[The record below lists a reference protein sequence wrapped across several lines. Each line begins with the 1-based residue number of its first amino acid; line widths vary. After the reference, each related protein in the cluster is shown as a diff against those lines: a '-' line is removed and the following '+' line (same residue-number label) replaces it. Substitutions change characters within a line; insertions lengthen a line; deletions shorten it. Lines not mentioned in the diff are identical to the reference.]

1 MARPTG
7 RSLFQ
12 RLTDRMRGSGAG
24 TEDRN
29 IVGDAG
35 PYDTAPGREQP
46 EGFAARDLAADD
58 ERPEGT

>member
-1 MARPTG
+1 MARSTPR

-24 TEDRN
+24 TEDPN

-35 PYDTAPGREQP
+35 PYDTAPGQDPP
-46 EGFAARDLAADD
+46 EGVGRDL
-58 ERPEGT
+58 PPNG

>member
-1 MARPTG
+1 MADPSPRRRT
-7 RSLFQ
+7 LFQ

-35 PYDTAPGREQP
+35 PYDTAPGKDLP
-46 EGFAARDLAADD
+46 EGIAVDLPPDD
-58 ERPEGT
+58 ER